1 MLRLSDVRKTYV
13 VGPVPVEV
21 LRGVDLEV
29 EPGDFV
35 AIMGASGSGKSTL
48 MNIIGL
54 LDSPSSGSY
63 SLDGREVSA
72 MTDKRRS
79 AIRNAS
85 IGFVFQAFNLLP
97 RLTALENVRL
107 PLTYRA
113 GTGGTEMNRRAREAL
128 ERVGMGERA
137 GHWPNELSGGQ
148 QQRVAIA
155 RALVGAPTIVLA
167 DEPTGALDP
176 ATGSD
181 IMELFAELNAQ
192 EGTTLVVITHDP
204 EVARRCVR
212 RTHIGDGVLHEE
224 TAPAA

>member
-13 VGPVPVEV
+13 VGPAPVEV

-35 AIMGASGSGKSTL
+35 SIMGASGSGKSTL

-85 IGFVFQAFNLLP
+85 IGFVFQAFHLLP
-97 RLTALENVRL
+97 RLTAPETVRL
-107 PLTYRA
+107 PLMCRA
-113 GTGGTEMNRRAREAL
+113 GTGSAEADRRAR
-128 ERVGMGERA
+128 
-137 GHWPNELSGGQ
+137 
-148 QQRVAIA
+148 
-155 RALVGAPTIVLA
+155 
-167 DEPTGALDP
+167 GALDRVGKGED
-176 ATGSD
+176 AGCAGH
-181 IMELFAELNAQ
+181 L
-192 EGTTLVVITHDP
+192 GDP
-204 EVARRCVR
+204 SP
-212 RTHIGDGVLHEE
+212 I
-224 TAPAA
+224 P